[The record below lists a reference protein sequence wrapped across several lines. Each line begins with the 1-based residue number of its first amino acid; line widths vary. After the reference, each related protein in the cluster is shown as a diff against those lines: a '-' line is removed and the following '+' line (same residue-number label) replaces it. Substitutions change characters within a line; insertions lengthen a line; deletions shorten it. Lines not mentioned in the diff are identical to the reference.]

1 MITLN
6 FNGNEITVKTISA
19 AWNKIREI
27 RNTTPAEE
35 LNGKT
40 LTVTLPE
47 GLETKR
53 IPANIQFRMNKK
65 GKIEFRAVKTVVA
78 SNDATEAAA

>member
-1 MITLN
+1 MITIK
-6 FNGNEITVKTISA
+6 FNHNTIEVKTISA

-40 LTVTLPE
+40 LTVTIPE
-47 GLETKR
+47 GLKTKR
-53 IPANIQFRMNKK
+53 IPANIVFKANKK
-65 GKIEFRAVKTVVA
+65 GKIEFRAVKTVA
-78 SNDATEAAA
+78 TAADATEAAA